1 MYFDVCRGP
10 GTNSPL
16 RTSND
21 YIDKE
26 PLSQYRK
33 TEGIMGKM
41 MLRLPT
47 EEFLKKSSEESRG
60 DRKSAIVMTF
70 VSVKA
75 RNGAVCI

>member
-47 EEFLKKSSEESRG
+47 EELKK
-60 DRKSAIVMTF
+60 I
-70 VSVKA
+70 
-75 RNGAVCI
+75 

>member
-1 MYFDVCRGP
+1 MYFDACKGP

-26 PLSQYRK
+26 PLSQYGK
-33 TEGIMGKM
+33 IEGIMSKM

-47 EEFLKKSSEESRG
+47 EELKKNLAKKAEETER
-60 DRKSAIVMTF
+60 VL
-70 VSVKA
+70 
-75 RNGAVCI
+75 

>member
-1 MYFDVCRGP
+1 MLCYFIEKTWASVYFDACKGP

-33 TEGIMGKM
+33 IEGIMSKM
-41 MLRLPT
+41 MLTLPT
-47 EEFLKKSSEESRG
+47 EELKKNLAKKAEETER
-60 DRKSAIVMTF
+60 VL
-70 VSVKA
+70 
-75 RNGAVCI
+75 

>member
-47 EEFLKKSSEESRG
+47 EELKKNLAKKAAETERG
-60 DRKSAIVMTF
+60 L
-70 VSVKA
+70 
-75 RNGAVCI
+75 